1 MQLDEQ
7 NIARRIA
14 KGDQQ
19 ASRALYDH
27 TVGRMASVCGR
38 YVPNPEDAR
47 DVLQEAYI
55 EVFTRIGSFTY
66 RGEGSLQ
73 AWMARLV
80 ANKAVD
86 FLRQKLRA
94 DEFVVMDEL
103 PDVPDASSDDDVD
116 IRGVPIDVVYEMI
129 RQLPAGYR
137 TVFNLFV
144 FEHLSHRE
152 IAQQLGIREN
162 SSASQFHR
170 AKTLL
175 AERILQYK
183 HNHTT
188 KL

>member
-1 MQLDEQ
+1 
-7 NIARRIA
+7 
-14 KGDQQ
+14 
-19 ASRALYDH
+19 
-27 TVGRMASVCGR
+27 MASVCGR
-38 YVPNPEDAR
+38 YVPNPEDVR

-55 EVFTRIGSFTY
+55 EVFSRIDSFKY

-73 AWMARLV
+73 AWMTRVV

-86 FLRQKLRA
+86 FLRQKVRA
-94 DEFVVMDEL
+94 DEFVVVDEL
-103 PDVPDASSDDDVD
+103 PDVVDTSSGDDVD

-175 AERILQYK
+175 AERIRHYQN
-183 HNHTT
+183 NHKTA
-188 KL
+188 L